1 MCRRPRPEPAA
12 PLLATARLDETSGF
26 GLVEALV
33 ALAVVAMAAI
43 ALFDLIGGAARRD
56 AQARARWEDLV
67 SARAALRQEL
77 AGEGKPADWHRIVG
91 PDRRPWWAR
100 TSVSPGSARL
110 RRVEVAAG
118 PGAPALLATLTLAT
132 RGP

>member
-1 MCRRPRPEPAA
+1 LR
-12 PLLATARLDETSGF
+12 ATARLGETGGF

-77 AGEGKPADWHRIVG
+77 AGALKPVDWHLIVG
-91 PDRRPWWAR
+91 PDRRPWWTR
-100 TSVSPGSARL
+100 TSVSPDSTRL
-110 RRVEVAAG
+110 RRVEVAAR
-118 PGAPALLATLTLAT
+118 PGAPALLATLSLVR